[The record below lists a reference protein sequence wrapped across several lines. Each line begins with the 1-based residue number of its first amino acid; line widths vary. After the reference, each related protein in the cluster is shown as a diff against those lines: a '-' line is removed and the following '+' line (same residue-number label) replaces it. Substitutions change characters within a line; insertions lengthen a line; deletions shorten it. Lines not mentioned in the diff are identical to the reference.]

1 MVQQVPENIDFPAEE
16 EKILQFWS
24 EYNCFQECLKQSK
37 HKPTFTFYDGP
48 PFATGLPH
56 YGHIL
61 AGTIKDIVTRYAHQS
76 GFHVDRRFGWDCHGL
91 PVEYEIDK
99 TLGIRGP
106 EDVAKLGIAEYNSQ
120 CRAIVMRYSAEWK
133 STITR
138 LGRWIDFDNDYKTL
152 YPQFMESVWWVFK
165 QLYNKG
171 LVYRGVKVMPF
182 STACNTPLSNFESHQ
197 NYKDVQDPSI
207 FVTFPLEE
215 DENVSLVAWTT
226 TPWTLPSNLALC
238 VNPDMQYVK
247 IKDVA
252 RGKLHIL
259 MEARLPALYK
269 LESDYEILERFPGAY
284 LKGKKY
290 RPLFDYFVKYK
301 ENGAFTVL
309 VDNYVKEEEGTGVV
323 HQAPYF
329 GADDYRVCM
338 DFNIIQKDSLPI
350 CPVDASG
357 CFTAEVTDFAGQYVK
372 DADKN
377 IIRTLKEQGRLLVAG
392 TFTHSYPFCWRSDTP
407 LIYKAVPSW
416 FIRVEHMV
424 DQLLRNNDL
433 CYWVPEFV
441 REKRFGNW
449 LKDARDWAISRNRY
463 WGTPI
468 PLWVS
473 DDFEEVVCIG
483 SVAELEELSGVKIS
497 DLHRESIDHLTI
509 PSHCGKGLLHRVSE
523 VFDCWF
529 ESGSMPYAQIHYPFE
544 NKREFEDAF
553 PADFIAEGIDQ
564 TRGWFYTLLVLA
576 TALFGRPPFKNV
588 IVNGLVLA
596 SDGQKM
602 SKRKKNYP
610 DPLSIIH
617 KYGADALRLYLINS
631 PVVRAEN
638 LRFKEEGVRDVLKD
652 VLLPWYNAYRFFIQN
667 VLRLQKEEEMEF
679 LYKENMVKESANITD
694 RWILSFMQSLVG
706 FFETEMAAYRLYTV
720 VPRLVKFVDVLTNWY
735 VRMNRRRLKGE
746 NGVEDCVLALETLFS
761 VLLSLCRLM
770 APYTPFLT
778 ELMYQ
783 NLKLLIDPVSVR
795 DKDTLS
801 IHYLMLPPVR
811 EELIDKKTESA
822 VSRMQSVIELGRVI
836 RDRKTIPIK
845 YPLKEIV
852 VIHQDPEAL
861 NEIKSLEKYIIEEL
875 NVRKVTLS
883 TDKNKYGIRL
893 RAEPDH
899 MVLGKRLKGAFKMVM
914 TSIKQLSSEE
924 LERFQESG
932 TIVVEGHELHE
943 EDIRLMYTFDQAAGE
958 TTQFEAHS
966 DAQALVLLDVT
977 PDQAMVD
984 EGMAREVIN
993 RIQKLRK
1000 KCNLVPTDEITV
1012 YYKANSEGKY
1022 LNNVIKSH
1030 TEFIFATIKSPLK
1043 PYPVPTSDKILIQEK
1058 MQLKGSDLELTLTRG
1073 SSTPGPACAYVNLNI
1088 CTNGSEQSK
1097 SGVLLLENPKGDNR
1111 LDLLKLKNV
1120 VTSIFDVKN
1129 TELAVFHGETEIKNQ
1144 TNLLSLNGKTLCVT
1158 GGSTPS
1164 VIDSPSALLCQ
1175 YINLQ
1180 LLNAD
1185 PQECLMGTVGTLL
1198 LENPLGQNGLTHQ
1211 GLLYEAAKVFGL
1223 RSRKLKLFLNE
1234 TQTDEITE
1242 EIPMKSL
1249 NTKTVYVSVLP
1260 TTADF

>member
-1 MVQQVPENIDFPAEE
+1 
-16 EKILQFWS
+16 
-24 EYNCFQECLKQSK
+24 
-37 HKPTFTFYDGP
+37 GP

-91 PVEYEIDK
+91 PVSSC
-99 TLGIRGP
+99 LSLP
-106 EDVAKLGIAEYNSQ
+106 
-120 CRAIVMRYSAEWK
+120 SAR
-133 STITR
+133 ITGVR
-138 LGRWIDFDNDYKTL
+138 HHTRFLILHL
-152 YPQFMESVWWVFK
+152 YYGFLK
-165 QLYNKG
+165 QYLI
-171 LVYRGVKVMPF
+171 LF
-182 STACNTPLSNFESHQ
+182 Q
-197 NYKDVQDPSI
+197 DVQDPSV

-215 DENVSLVAWTT
+215 DESISLVAWTT

-247 IKDVA
+247 IK
-252 RGKLHIL
+252 GKS
-259 MEARLPALYK
+259 EADY
-269 LESDYEILERFPGAY
+269 LESDYEILERFPGVY

-290 RPLFDYFVKYK
+290 KPLFNYFLKFTYYFVLSLPSC
-301 ENGAFTVL
+301 FVCS
-309 VDNYVKEEEGTGVV
+309 
-323 HQAPYF
+323 Q
-329 GADDYRVCM
+329 DDFRVCM
-338 DFNIIQKDSLPI
+338 DFNIIQKDSAPI

-357 CFTAEVTDFAGQYVK
+357 CFTAEVTHFTGQYVK
-372 DADKN
+372 DADRH
-377 IIRTLKEQGRLLVAG
+377 IIRTLKEQDRLVATS

-416 FIRVEHMV
+416 FVRVEHMV
-424 DQLLRNNDL
+424 DHLLRNNDL

-449 LKDARDWAISRNRY
+449 LKDARDWAVSRNRY

-473 DDFEEVVCIG
+473 DDFEEIVCVG
-483 SVAELEELSGVKIS
+483 SVAELEELSGAKIS

-509 PSHCGKGLLHRVSE
+509 PSRRGKSPLRRISE

-529 ESGSMPYAQIHYPFE
+529 ESGSMPYAQVHYPFE

-553 PADFIAEGIDQ
+553 PADFIGEGIDQ

-576 TALFGRPPFKNV
+576 TALFGKPPFKNV
-588 IVNGLVLA
+588 IVNGLILA

-610 DPLSIIH
+610 DPVSVIQ
-617 KYGADALRLYLINS
+617 KFGADALRLYLINS

-652 VLLPWYNAYRFFIQN
+652 VLIPWYNAYRFFTQN
-667 VLRLQKEEEMEF
+667 ILRLEKEEEVEF
-679 LYKENMVKESANITD
+679 LYNENTVKESPNITD
-694 RWILSFMQSLVG
+694 RWILSFMQSLLG

-746 NGVEDCVLALETLFS
+746 NGKEDCVMALETLFS

-783 NLKLLIDPVSVR
+783 NLKTLIDPSSVQ

-801 IHYLMLPPVR
+801 IHYLMLPRVR
-811 EELIDKKTESA
+811 EDLIDKKTENA

-861 NEIKSLEKYIIEEL
+861 NDIRSLEKYILEEL

-899 MVLGKRLKGAFKMVM
+899 MVLGKRLKGAFKAVM
-914 TSIKQLSSEE
+914 MAIKQLSSEE
-924 LERFQESG
+924 LEQFQKSG
-932 TIVVEGHELHE
+932 SIVVEGHELRE
-943 EDIRLMYTFDQAAGE
+943 EDIRLMYTFDQ
-958 TTQFEAHS
+958 TTDATAQFEAHS
-966 DAQALVLLDVT
+966 DAQALVLLDIT
-977 PDQAMVD
+977 PDQSMLD

-1012 YYKANSEGKY
+1012 YYNATSEERY
-1022 LNNVIKSH
+1022 LNNVIESH
-1030 TEFIFATIKSPLK
+1030 TEFICATIKAPLK
-1043 PYPVPTSDKILIQEK
+1043 PYPVSLSEEILIEEK
-1058 MQLKGSDLELTLTRG
+1058 MQLKGSDLEITFTKG
-1073 SSTPGPACAYVNLNI
+1073 FSTPGPACAYVNLNI
-1088 CTNGSEQSK
+1088 CANGREQG
-1097 SGVLLLENPKGDNR
+1097 GVLLLENPKGDNR
-1111 LDLLKLKNV
+1111 LDLLKLKSV
-1120 VTSIFDVKN
+1120 VTSIFGVKN
-1129 TELAVFHGETEIKNQ
+1129 TELAVFHGETEIQNQ
-1144 TNLLSLNGKTLCVT
+1144 TDLLSLSGRTLCVT
-1158 GGSTPS
+1158 AGPAPS
-1164 VIDSPSALLCQ
+1164 PAHSPSPLLCQ

-1180 LLNAD
+1180 LLNAE
-1185 PQECLMGTVGTLL
+1185 PQECLVGTVGTLL

-1234 TQTDEITE
+1234 TQTQEITE
-1242 EIPMKSL
+1242 DIPMKTL
-1249 NTKTVYVSVLP
+1249 NMKTVYVSVLP
-1260 TTADF
+1260 MTAEC